1 MIKRLVLSGSAAAVV
16 AAGLLGLALGAAPL
30 VAAEQTETAA
40 AAAQDETVGHEKV
53 ERDATW
59 AKGLDCAECHAKED
73 SPKTETFS
81 KTHAAT
87 AADCA
92 LCHDDARLAS
102 VHEKVEKGDKV
113 PKRLKKTGVANEV
126 CLQCHQEESLT
137 AATEDCAVLTD
148 ANGLVVN
155 PHQLPENDDHAQ
167 TTCVDCHKAHK
178 ADELDRLAADYCV
191 GCHHENIYECDT
203 CHKD

>member
-1 MIKRLVLSGSAAAVV
+1 MVKRLVPSGSTAAVV
-16 AAGLLGLALGAAPL
+16 AVGLLGLVLGVPPL
-30 VAAEQTETAA
+30 VVAEQTETTTVT
-40 AAAQDETVGHEKV
+40 AQHEKVEREKV
-53 ERDATW
+53 ERDAAW
-59 AKGLDCAECHAKED
+59 AKGFDCVECHAKED

-81 KTHAAT
+81 RTHAAT

-102 VHEKVEKGDKV
+102 VHEGVEKGDKV
-113 PKRLKKTGVANEV
+113 PKRLKKTAVSDEV
-126 CLQCHQEESLT
+126 CLQCHQEESLA

-167 TTCVDCHKAHK
+167 TACVDCHKAHK
-178 ADELDRLAADYCV
+178 TDELDKLAADYCM
-191 GCHHENIYECDT
+191 GCHHENIYECGT